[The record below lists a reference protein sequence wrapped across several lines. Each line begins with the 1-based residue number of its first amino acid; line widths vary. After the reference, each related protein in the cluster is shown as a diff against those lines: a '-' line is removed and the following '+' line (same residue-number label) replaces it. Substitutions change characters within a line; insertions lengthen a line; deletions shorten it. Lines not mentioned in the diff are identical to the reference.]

1 MRKSKKVMAC
11 FMTGAIIVS
20 AAGCGSNPSS
30 STVTTAVTTTEAPA
44 TEAATT
50 VVESEETVEEFEAGV
65 YEGTATGFGGDV
77 MAEVTIDAS
86 GKITDLK
93 VIGDGETPTIGG
105 AAIEP
110 MVEAI
115 LGLGSPE
122 VDGVSGAT
130 ITSQAVINAV
140 KDALTKAGVLE
151 ASSGEISY
159 MAGTYTGT
167 ADGRGGQMTVEVT
180 VSDSTIE
187 SIIIKDHLE
196 TLGIADLPM
205 EKIPADIMEY
215 QSLGVDTISG
225 ATLTSYGIINAV
237 GDALEQA
244 GGDIAALRQV
254 AVNKEI
260 ESPENMTT
268 QVVVAGGGM
277 GGLMA
282 AVTAAHEGAEVVL
295 LEKLPFVGGSLFLA
309 GGGLATADSEV
320 VGGMG
325 ADDDL
330 KRIVD
335 YFKMVHETS
344 EREPDYE
351 FVEYLLGQT
360 GPTIDY
366 MTNELGM
373 EPTFSDR
380 GDYIRTNFGDGRQ
393 EVESL
398 KKIFEEEGG
407 KILVNAEVTDIIME
421 DGKAIGVKVKG
432 EGGDFTVTAD
442 KVIIATGG
450 ASWDH
455 DLLYKAN
462 PELNTVALSEQAI
475 KGNSGDGFR
484 MLEAIGA
491 KMGEGP
497 FIKSAYPDFSLA
509 FRFTWRNNPT
519 VNDSLVVDSEGKRF
533 ANEAPYNSMM
543 LNKNML
549 RHESPAYY
557 ALFDTVH
564 TNEDFLKLMEEKAVD
579 NDKNVVVYAKTIEE
593 LAEKLDMDPAVLK
606 ATYDRYQEQ
615 CEKGTDEDFG
625 KDGSHL
631 IAYDEAGGFYGA
643 YLQSASWG
651 TIGGAMTDYQF
662 HVLDINDAPIENLF
676 AVGETATS
684 TLFGDY
690 YLGGFSLGY
699 YSAAGRIA
707 AQTAVE
713 EINGAD

>member
-1 MRKSKKVMAC
+1 MA
-11 FMTGAIIVS
+11 GAMVLS
-20 AAGCGSNPSS
+20 QAGCSGSNNNAS
-30 STVTTAVTTTEAPA
+30 TTATTTAAPA
-44 TEAATT
+44 TTA
-50 VVESEETVEEFEAGV
+50 ETETGAGNGGFTAGV

-77 MAEVTIDAS
+77 TAEVTIDEN
-86 GKITDLK
+86 GTITDLK
-93 VIGDGETPTIGG
+93 VTGDGETLTIGG
-105 AAIEP
+105 QAIDP
-110 MVEAI
+110 MTEAI
-115 LGLGSPE
+115 LAAGGIE
-122 VDGVSGAT
+122 VDMVSGAT
-130 ITSQAVINAV
+130 ITSGAIINAV
-140 KDALTKAGVLE
+140 RDALTKAGVLE
-151 ASSGEISY
+151 ASAGEISFTP
-159 MAGTYTGT
+159 GTYTGI
-167 ADGRGGQMTVEVT
+167 ADGRGGTMIVEVT
-180 VSDSTIE
+180 VSDSAIE
-187 SIIIKDHLE
+187 SITVKDHLE
-196 TLGIADLPM
+196 TQGIADLPL
-205 EKIPADIMEY
+205 EQIPVDIVEY
-215 QSLGVDTISG
+215 QSLGVDMISG
-225 ATLTSYGIINAV
+225 ATLTSYGVINAV
-237 GDALEQA
+237 SDALEQA
-244 GGDIAALRQV
+244 GGDVAALKQV
-254 AVNKEI
+254 AVEKEVPAA
-260 ESPENMTT
+260 EDMTT

-277 GGLMA
+277 AGLMS
-282 AVTAAHEGAEVVL
+282 AVTAAHEGAQVIL

-309 GGGLATADSEV
+309 GGGMVTADSEV
-320 VGGMG
+320 IGGMG
-325 ADDDL
+325 ADDSL
-330 KRIVD
+330 ERTVD

-360 GPTIDY
+360 GSTIDY
-366 MTNELGM
+366 MENELGM
-373 EPTFSDR
+373 EPTYSDR

-407 KILVNAEVTDIIME
+407 TILVNAQVTDIIME
-421 DGKAIGVKVKG
+421 DGKATGVKVKG
-432 EGGDFTVTAD
+432 QGGDFTVTAD

-455 DLLYKAN
+455 DMLYGAN

-484 MLEAIGA
+484 MLEAVGA

-519 VNDSLVVDSEGKRF
+519 VNDSLVVDSEGNRF

-564 TNEDFLKLMEEKAVD
+564 TNEDFLKLMEEKAAD
-579 NDKNVVVYAKTIEE
+579 DDKNVVVYAETIEE
-593 LAEKLDMDPAVLK
+593 LAEKLDMDPSALR
-606 ATYDRYQEQ
+606 ATYDRYQEM
-615 CEKGTDEDFG
+615 CEKGEDADFG
-625 KDGSHL
+625 KDASHL
-631 IAYDEAGGFYGA
+631 VAYDEAGGFYGA

-651 TIGGAMTDYQF
+651 TIGGALTDRQF
-662 HVLDINDAPIENLF
+662 HVLDENDAPIENLF

-713 EINGAD
+713 EINKAN

>member
-1 MRKSKKVMAC
+1 MRKSKKIIAC
-11 FMTGAIIVS
+11 FMAGTMAVS

-30 STVTTAVTTTEAPA
+30 NPTTAAPA
-44 TEAATT
+44 TTAAAATAA
-50 VVESEETVEEFEAGV
+50 ESEDAAGEFEAGV
-65 YEGTATGFGGDV
+65 YEGTAAGFGGDV
-77 MAEVTIDAS
+77 TAQVTIDAS

-93 VIGDGETPTIGG
+93 VTGDGETPSVGG
-105 AAIEP
+105 AAIDP
-110 MVEAI
+110 MAEAI
-115 LGLGSPE
+115 LAAGNVE

-130 ITSQAVINAV
+130 ITSQAIINAV

-159 MAGTYTGT
+159 TAGTYTGT
-167 ADGRGGQMTVEVT
+167 ADGRGGPMTVEVT
-180 VSDSTIE
+180 VSDSAIE
-187 SIIIKDHLE
+187 SITVKDHLE
-196 TLGIADLPM
+196 TLGIADLPL
-205 EKIPADIMEY
+205 EQIPADIVEY

-225 ATLTSYGIINAV
+225 ATLTSYGVINAV
-237 GDALEQA
+237 ADALEQA
-244 GGDIAALRQV
+244 GADTAALRQV
-254 AVNKEI
+254 AVNKEVQTA
-260 ESPENMTT
+260 EDMTT

-309 GGGLATADSEV
+309 GGGMATADSEV
-320 VGGMG
+320 VGAMG

-366 MTNELGM
+366 MAKELGM

-398 KKIFEEEGG
+398 KKIFEDEGG
-407 KILVNAEVTDIIME
+407 RILVNAEVTDIIME
-421 DGKAIGVKVKG
+421 DGKAAGVKVKG
-432 EGGDFTVTAD
+432 QGGDFTVNAD

-450 ASWDH
+450 ASWDK

-484 MLEAIGA
+484 MLEAAGA

-509 FRFTWRNNPT
+509 FRFTWRNNPS

-564 TNEDFLKLMEEKAVD
+564 TNEDFLKLMEEKAAD
-579 NDKNVVVYAKTIEE
+579 DDKNVVVYAKTIEE
-593 LAEKLDMDPAVLK
+593 LAGKLDMDPAVLK

-625 KDGSHL
+625 KDASHL
-631 IAYDEAGGFYGA
+631 IPYDEEGGFYGA

-651 TIGGAMTDYQF
+651 TIGGAMTDRQF
-662 HVLDINDAPIENLF
+662 HVLDENDAPIENLF

-707 AQTAVE
+707 AQTAVG
-713 EINGAD
+713 EINGAN